1 MQFQLWARI
10 GLAAL
15 MFLNA
20 VLNARKAFV
29 QFDWVPW
36 FCMGMYCLIIVPRQ
50 KGETRSA
57 YFKKPR
63 GIASIA
69 FLTSALTGILP
80 ILFFQRNQ
88 RTFFFSSTTHVG
100 G

>member
-1 MQFQLWARI
+1 MQEAISPQPRFILPFWARI

-29 QFDWVPW
+29 QFDWVAW
-36 FCMGMYCLIIVPRQ
+36 FCMGMYWLIVMPRQ
-50 KGETRSA
+50 KGKTLSTH
-57 YFKKPR
+57 FKNPR

-69 FLTSALTGILP
+69 FLTVALVGFGHS
-80 ILFFQRNQ
+80 LFFK
-88 RTFFFSSTTHVG
+88 
-100 G
+100 